1 MKKLWMAV
9 TADKYE
15 LPLAVE
21 PSQTLLARR
30 IGVTMGT
37 ITKKSYEYQHGLV
50 KRNSK
55 FGRKPRYWIVGVDVE
70 EGSD

>member
-30 IGVTMGT
+30 IGVTMGKRLPENHT
-37 ITKKSYEYQHGLV
+37 NTSTGLLNAIQ
-50 KRNSK
+50 RLA
-55 FGRKPRYWIVGVDVE
+55 
-70 EGSD
+70 GSPGIG

>member
-37 ITKKSYEYQHGLV
+37 ITRKSYEYQHGLI
-50 KRNSK
+50 KRNPK
-55 FGRKPRYWIVGVDVE
+55 AGRKPRYWIVGVEVE